1 MEQINCQKFQKSG
14 KISYYISDELS
25 YVSPEH
31 SRPFYENDKF
41 KVKFIEDWS
50 DLPKNIL
57 DFSNDFSKKGQF

>member
-31 SRPFYENDKF
+31 SRPFYENDTF
-41 KVKFIEDWS
+41 KVKY
-50 DLPKNIL
+50 LPKSIP